1 MRLSV
6 NKTYKMLIGGAFVRS
21 ESERTLSTDGANTP
35 RATRKDVRD
44 AVKAARVAWP
54 GWSNRTA
61 YNRGQILYRLAEML
75 EARSGEFEGLAGE
88 DPALSI
94 DRLVYEAGWSDKYA
108 QILGTV
114 NPVAVPYFGFSV
126 PESMG
131 VVGLAA
137 ERGLIGL
144 VSAIAPAIAGGNT
157 CVVLADDA
165 SSIVACE
172 FGEVLATSDVP
183 AGVVNVLTG
192 RQSETFPH
200 LCKHMDVNAVAAPAG
215 LLAPNGKDLQEATEN
230 LKRLRSWERLRE
242 SGGQGL
248 HWIEAFQETK
258 SVWHPV
264 GI

>member
-1 MRLSV
+1 MTVAPLLV
-6 NKTYKMLIGGAFVRS
+6 ALA
-21 ESERTLSTDGANTP
+21 ST
-35 RATRKDVRD
+35 
-44 AVKAARVAWP
+44 
-54 GWSNRTA
+54 
-61 YNRGQILYRLAEML
+61 
-75 EARSGEFEGLAGE
+75 
-88 DPALSI
+88 
-94 DRLVYEAGWSDKYA
+94 
-108 QILGTV
+108 
-114 NPVAVPYFGFSV
+114 
-126 PESMG
+126 
-131 VVGLAA
+131 
-137 ERGLIGL
+137 
-144 VSAIAPAIAGGNT
+144 SAPLPAIT
-157 CVVLADDA
+157 LT
-165 SSIVACE
+165 
-172 FGEVLATSDVP
+172 EVLATSDVP